1 MMLGMARDERFIWPK
16 NRVAAPTRASPSADP
31 TQQIEPQARVL
42 EKKFRL
48 RRSPLGLEKA
58 GY

>member
-1 MMLGMARDERFIWPK
+1 MSLDMARDEPFNWPK
-16 NRVAAPTRASPSADP
+16 NRLAAPTRASPSADP